1 MRVQLGILS
10 LLMSNNT
17 IIIINLDNK
26 SIRNIYKL
34 DS

>member
-26 SIRNIYKL
+26 SIKNIYKL